1 MVDDFFR
8 SFNDKCKKEI
18 EKSFKITI
26 FLKQNLRYVIP
37 TKYLLTRGLL
47 AESTAVFN
55 KLNSANS
62 LQKFTK
68 KVLGKD
74 IEND

>member
-1 MVDDFFR
+1 MIIV
-8 SFNDKCKKEI
+8 KKRL
-18 EKSFKITI
+18 KNPLTI
-26 FLKQNLRYVIP
+26 VLKQNLTYVIP

-68 KVLGKD
+68 KVLGKRHRK
-74 IEND
+74 